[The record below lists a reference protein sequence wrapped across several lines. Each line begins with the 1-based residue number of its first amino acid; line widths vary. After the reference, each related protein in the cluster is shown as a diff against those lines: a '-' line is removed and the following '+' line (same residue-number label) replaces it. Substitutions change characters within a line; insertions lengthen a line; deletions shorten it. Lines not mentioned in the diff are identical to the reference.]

1 MNTGQLVA
9 RVLDPGWLSEQAG
22 RPVRAARL
30 RIKPRTSLVV
40 GLDDTAGH
48 PAGWL
53 RILWPISH
61 NKAARTRREAGELG
75 LETAEH
81 ELGELLAQTGPLPAD
96 PKLLK
101 RIAAATASGKLGR
114 WEASQVL
121 RYNPL
126 RRVVVRDGMRVVRVA
141 TSRDRGVAFDRFIA
155 GVVETPLRLDDGTL
169 DGVSVHAFTGAQDLV
184 GLLAGNP
191 PSRPSDESWLSR
203 AASDS
208 DGSWLSRAVSDSDGS
223 WLSRAVSDSDGSWLS
238 RAVSDSDGSW
248 LSRAASEA
256 SGPCRNHP
264 ATDRD
269 PTQSTPD
276 PIRAAGAMLARLHAA
291 WVPDDLARSLALR
304 APDPVAQG
312 LAHAALLDELA
323 PGLAERMRRVVA
335 RFPGAASAIP
345 VLSHGDL
352 SPDQVLTTRAGD
364 RVWLTDFDRACLAP
378 RAVDLG
384 SFLAVLDDDAFLD
397 GYRDGGGQLPPGD
410 QLRRAVAA
418 SLILRAADPLR
429 RASRAW
435 EQEISANLDRIL
447 EVLK

>member
-81 ELGELLAQTGPLPAD
+81 ELGELLVQTGPLPAD
-96 PKLLK
+96 PKLLT

-169 DGVSVHAFTGAQDLV
+169 DGVSVHAFTGAQDLA

-203 AASDS
+203 AVSDSDGSWLSRAASDS
-208 DGSWLSRAVSDSDGS
+208 DGSWLSRA
-223 WLSRAVSDSDGSWLS
+223 A
-238 RAVSDSDGSW
+238 SDSDGSW

-291 WVPDDLARSLALR
+291 GVPDDLARSLALR

-352 SPDQVLTTRAGD
+352 SPDQVLTTRTGD

-384 SFLAVLDDDAFLD
+384 SFIAVLDDDAFLD

-435 EQEISANLDRIL
+435 EQEISANLDRIM

>member
-53 RILWPISH
+53 RFLWPISH

-101 RIAAATASGKLGR
+101 RIAAATASGKLGC

-126 RRVVVRDGMRVVRVA
+126 RRVVVRDGMRVVRAA

-169 DGVSVHAFTGAQDLV
+169 DGVSVHAFTGAQDLA

-208 DGSWLSRAVSDSDGS
+208 DGSWLSRA
-223 WLSRAVSDSDGSWLS
+223 
-238 RAVSDSDGSW
+238 
-248 LSRAASEA
+248 ASEA

-264 ATDRD
+264 GADRG
-269 PTQSTPD
+269 

-291 WVPDDLARSLALR
+291 GVPDDLARSLALR
-304 APDPVAQG
+304 APDPAAQG

-323 PGLAERMRRVVA
+323 PDLAERMRRVVA
-335 RFPGAASAIP
+335 RLPGAASAIP

-352 SPDQVLTTRAGD
+352 SPDQVLTTRTGD

-384 SFLAVLDDDAFLD
+384 SFIAVLDDDAFLD
-397 GYRDGGGQLPPGD
+397 GYRDGGGQVPPGD

-429 RASRAW
+429 RAYRDW
-435 EQEISANLDRIL
+435 RQRVSANLDRIL

>member
-1 MNTGQLVA
+1 MNTEQLVA

-40 GLDDTAGH
+40 GLDDAAGH

-53 RILWPISH
+53 RFLWPISH

-81 ELGELLAQTGPLPAD
+81 ELGELLVQTGPLPAD
-96 PKLLK
+96 PKLLT

-141 TSRDRGVAFDRFIA
+141 TSRDRGVAFDRFMA
-155 GVVETPLRLDDGTL
+155 GVVETPRRLDGGDL
-169 DGVSVHAFTGAQDLV
+169 DGVSVHAFTGDLDLAD
-184 GLLAGNP
+184 LLAGNP

-203 AASDS
+203 AA
-208 DGSWLSRAVSDSDGS
+208 
-223 WLSRAVSDSDGSWLS
+223 
-238 RAVSDSDGSW
+238 SDSDGSW

-291 WVPDDLARSLALR
+291 GVPDDLARSLALR
-304 APDPVAQG
+304 APDPAAQG
-312 LAHAALLDELA
+312 LAHAALFDELA
-323 PGLAERMRRVVA
+323 PDLAERMRRVVA
-335 RFPGAASAIP
+335 RFPGAASAMP

-384 SFLAVLDDDAFLD
+384 SFIAVLDDDAFRD

>member
-1 MNTGQLVA
+1 MNTEQLVA

-48 PAGWL
+48 PVGWL
-53 RILWPISH
+53 RFLWPISH

-81 ELGELLAQTGPLPAD
+81 ELGELLVQTGPLPAD
-96 PKLLK
+96 PKLLT

-141 TSRDRGVAFDRFIA
+141 TSRDRGVAFDRFMA
-155 GVVETPLRLDDGTL
+155 GVVETPRRLDGGDL
-169 DGVSVHAFTGAQDLV
+169 DGVSVHAFTGDLDLAD
-184 GLLAGNP
+184 LLAGNP

-203 AASDS
+203 AA
-208 DGSWLSRAVSDSDGS
+208 
-223 WLSRAVSDSDGSWLS
+223 
-238 RAVSDSDGSW
+238 SDSDGSW

-291 WVPDDLARSLALR
+291 EVPDDLARSLALR
-304 APDPVAQG
+304 APDSVAQG
-312 LAHAALLDELA
+312 LAHATLFDELA
-323 PGLAERMRRVVA
+323 SDLAERMRRVVA
-335 RFPGAASAIP
+335 RLPGAASAIP

-384 SFLAVLDDDAFLD
+384 SFIAVLDDDAFRD
-397 GYRDGGGQLPPGD
+397 GYRDGGGQVPPGD

-435 EQEISANLDRIL
+435 EQEISANLDRIM

>member
-191 PSRPSDESWLSR
+191 PSRPSDESR
-203 AASDS
+203 
-208 DGSWLSRAVSDSDGS
+208 
-223 WLSRAVSDSDGSWLS
+223 LS

-291 WVPDDLARSLALR
+291 GVPDDLARSLALR

-335 RFPGAASAIP
+335 RFPGAASAMP

-352 SPDQVLTTRAGD
+352 SPDQVLTTRAGN

-384 SFLAVLDDDAFLD
+384 SFIAVLDDEAFLD

-435 EQEISANLDRIL
+435 EQEISANLDRIM

>member
-53 RILWPISH
+53 RFLWPISH

-169 DGVSVHAFTGAQDLV
+169 DGVSVHAFTGAQDLA

-203 AASDS
+203 AA
-208 DGSWLSRAVSDSDGS
+208 
-223 WLSRAVSDSDGSWLS
+223 
-238 RAVSDSDGSW
+238 SDSDGSW

-291 WVPDDLARSLALR
+291 GVPDDLARSLALR

-335 RFPGAASAIP
+335 RFPGAASAMP

-352 SPDQVLTTRAGD
+352 SPDQVLTTRTGD

-384 SFLAVLDDDAFLD
+384 SFIAVLDDDAFLD

-435 EQEISANLDRIL
+435 EQEISANLDRIM

>member
-40 GLDDTAGH
+40 GLDDAAGH
-48 PAGWL
+48 PVGWL
-53 RILWPISH
+53 RFLWPISH

-75 LETAEH
+75 LETTEH

-126 RRVVVRDGMRVVRVA
+126 RRVAVRDGMRVVRVT

-169 DGVSVHAFTGAQDLV
+169 DGVSVHAFTGAQDLA

-208 DGSWLSRAVSDSDGS
+208 DESRLSRAASDSDE
-223 WLSRAVSDSDGSWLS
+223 SR
-238 RAVSDSDGSW
+238 

-264 ATDRD
+264 GADRG
-269 PTQSTPD
+269 

-291 WVPDDLARSLALR
+291 GVPDDLARSLALR

-352 SPDQVLTTRAGD
+352 SPDQVLTTRACD

-384 SFLAVLDDDAFLD
+384 SFIAVLDDDAFLD

-435 EQEISANLDRIL
+435 EQEISANLDRIM

>member
-53 RILWPISH
+53 RFLWPISH

-126 RRVVVRDGMRVVRVA
+126 RRMVVRDGMRVVRVA

-169 DGVSVHAFTGAQDLV
+169 DGVSVHAFTGAQDLA

-191 PSRPSDESWLSR
+191 PSRPSDESRLSRAASDSDESWLSR

-208 DGSWLSRAVSDSDGS
+208 DESWLSRA
-223 WLSRAVSDSDGSWLS
+223 A
-238 RAVSDSDGSW
+238 SDSDGSW

-264 ATDRD
+264 GADRG
-269 PTQSTPD
+269 
-276 PIRAAGAMLARLHAA
+276 PIRAAGAMLARLHVAG
-291 WVPDDLARSLALR
+291 VPDDLVRSLALR

-335 RFPGAASAIP
+335 RLPGAASAIP

-352 SPDQVLTTRAGD
+352 SPDQVLTTRTGD

-384 SFLAVLDDDAFLD
+384 SFIAVLDDDAFLD

-435 EQEISANLDRIL
+435 EQEISANLDRIM

>member
-40 GLDDTAGH
+40 GLDDTAGQ

-53 RILWPISH
+53 RFLWPISH

-81 ELGELLAQTGPLPAD
+81 ELGELLVQTGPLPAD
-96 PKLLK
+96 PKLLT
-101 RIAAATASGKLGR
+101 RIAAATAAGKLGAR
-114 WEASQVL
+114 EASQVL

-126 RRVVVRDGMRVVRVA
+126 RRLVVRDGTRVVRVA
-141 TSRDRGVAFDRFIA
+141 TSRDRGVAFDRFVA

-169 DGVSVHAFTGAQDLV
+169 EGVSVHAFTGDQDLA

-191 PSRPSDESWLSR
+191 PRRPSDGSRLSR
-203 AASDS
+203 PA
-208 DGSWLSRAVSDSDGS
+208 
-223 WLSRAVSDSDGSWLS
+223 
-238 RAVSDSDGSW
+238 SDSDGSW

-291 WVPDDLARSLALR
+291 GVPDDLARSLALR

-352 SPDQVLTTRAGD
+352 SPDQVLTTRTGD

-384 SFLAVLDDDAFLD
+384 SFLAVLGDDAFLD

-418 SLILRAADPLR
+418 SLILRAADSLR
-429 RASRAW
+429 RASRDW
-435 EQEISANLDRIL
+435 EQEISAHLDRTL
-447 EVLK
+447 EVVT

>member
-81 ELGELLAQTGPLPAD
+81 ELGELLVQTGPLPAD

-155 GVVETPLRLDDGTL
+155 GAVETPLRLDDGTL
-169 DGVSVHAFTGAQDLV
+169 DGVSVHAFTGAQDLA

-191 PSRPSDESWLSR
+191 PSRPSDESRLSRAASDSDGSWLSRAASDSDESWLSR

-208 DGSWLSRAVSDSDGS
+208 DGSWLSRA
-223 WLSRAVSDSDGSWLS
+223 A
-238 RAVSDSDGSW
+238 SDSDGSW

-264 ATDRD
+264 GADRG
-269 PTQSTPD
+269 
-276 PIRAAGAMLARLHAA
+276 PIRAAGAMLARLHVAG
-291 WVPDDLARSLALR
+291 VPDDLARSLALR
-304 APDPVAQG
+304 APDPAAQG

-335 RFPGAASAIP
+335 RFPGAASAMP

-352 SPDQVLTTRAGD
+352 SPDQVLTTRTGD

-384 SFLAVLDDDAFLD
+384 SFIAVLDDDAFLD

-435 EQEISANLDRIL
+435 EQEISANLDRIM

>member
-1 MNTGQLVA
+1 MNTGQLVT

-40 GLDDTAGH
+40 GLDDTAGQ

-53 RILWPISH
+53 RFLWPISH

-75 LETAEH
+75 LETTEH
-81 ELGELLAQTGPLPAD
+81 ELGELLVQTGPLPAD
-96 PKLLK
+96 PKLLT

-126 RRVVVRDGMRVVRVA
+126 RRMVVRDGMRVVRVA
-141 TSRDRGVAFDRFIA
+141 TSRDRGVAFDRFMA
-155 GVVETPLRLDDGTL
+155 GVVEPPRRLDGGDL
-169 DGVSVHAFTGAQDLV
+169 DGVSVHAFTGDLDLAD
-184 GLLAGNP
+184 LLAGNP

-203 AASDS
+203 AA
-208 DGSWLSRAVSDSDGS
+208 
-223 WLSRAVSDSDGSWLS
+223 
-238 RAVSDSDGSW
+238 SDSDGSW

-291 WVPDDLARSLALR
+291 GVPDDLVRSLALR

-384 SFLAVLDDDAFLD
+384 SFIAVLDDDAFRD

-435 EQEISANLDRIL
+435 EQEISANLDRIM

>member
-141 TSRDRGVAFDRFIA
+141 TSRDRGVAFDRFMA
-155 GVVETPLRLDDGTL
+155 GVVETPRRLDGGDL
-169 DGVSVHAFTGAQDLV
+169 DGVSVHAFTGDLDLA

-203 AASDS
+203 AA
-208 DGSWLSRAVSDSDGS
+208 
-223 WLSRAVSDSDGSWLS
+223 
-238 RAVSDSDGSW
+238 SDSDGSW

-269 PTQSTPD
+269 PTQSTPG

-291 WVPDDLARSLALR
+291 EVPDDLARSLALR
-304 APDPVAQG
+304 APDPAAQG

-323 PGLAERMRRVVA
+323 PDLAERMRRVVA

-352 SPDQVLTTRAGD
+352 SPDQVLTTRTGD

-397 GYRDGGGQLPPGD
+397 GYCDGGGQLPPGD

-429 RASRAW
+429 HASPVW

>member
-40 GLDDTAGH
+40 GLDDAAGH
-48 PAGWL
+48 PVGWL
-53 RILWPISH
+53 RFLWPISH

-75 LETAEH
+75 LETTEH

-101 RIAAATASGKLGR
+101 RIAAATASGKLGC

-169 DGVSVHAFTGAQDLV
+169 DGVSVHAFTGAQDLA

-191 PSRPSDESWLSR
+191 PSRPSDESR
-203 AASDS
+203 
-208 DGSWLSRAVSDSDGS
+208 LSRAVSDSDGS
-223 WLSRAVSDSDGSWLS
+223 WLSRAVSDSDGSWL
-238 RAVSDSDGSW
+238 R
-248 LSRAASEA
+248 RAASEA

-291 WVPDDLARSLALR
+291 GVPDDLARSLALR

-352 SPDQVLTTRAGD
+352 SPDQVLTTRTGD

-435 EQEISANLDRIL
+435 EQEISANLDRIM

>member
-75 LETAEH
+75 LETTEH

-169 DGVSVHAFTGAQDLV
+169 DGVSVHAFTGAQDLA

-191 PSRPSDESWLSR
+191 PSRPSDESRLSRAASDSDGSWLSR

-208 DGSWLSRAVSDSDGS
+208 DGSWLSRA
-223 WLSRAVSDSDGSWLS
+223 A
-238 RAVSDSDGSW
+238 SDSDGSW

-291 WVPDDLARSLALR
+291 GVPDDLARSLALR

-352 SPDQVLTTRAGD
+352 SPDQVLTTRTGD

-384 SFLAVLDDDAFLD
+384 SFIAVLDDDAFLD

-435 EQEISANLDRIL
+435 EQEISANLDRIM

>member
-169 DGVSVHAFTGAQDLV
+169 DGVSVHAFTGAQDLA

-191 PSRPSDESWLSR
+191 PSRPSDESR
-203 AASDS
+203 
-208 DGSWLSRAVSDSDGS
+208 
-223 WLSRAVSDSDGSWLS
+223 LS

-291 WVPDDLARSLALR
+291 GVPDDLARSLALR

-352 SPDQVLTTRAGD
+352 SPDQVLTTRTGD

-435 EQEISANLDRIL
+435 EQEISANLDRIM

>member
-53 RILWPISH
+53 RFLWPISH

-169 DGVSVHAFTGAQDLV
+169 DGVSVHAFTGAQDLA

-191 PSRPSDESWLSR
+191 PSRPSDESR
-203 AASDS
+203 
-208 DGSWLSRAVSDSDGS
+208 
-223 WLSRAVSDSDGSWLS
+223 LS

-291 WVPDDLARSLALR
+291 GVPDDLARSLALR

-352 SPDQVLTTRAGD
+352 SPDQVLTTRACD

-384 SFLAVLDDDAFLD
+384 SFIAVLDDDAFLD

-435 EQEISANLDRIL
+435 EQEISANLDRIM

>member
-1 MNTGQLVA
+1 MNTEQLVA
-9 RVLDPGWLSEQAG
+9 RVLDPDWLSEQAG

-53 RILWPISH
+53 RFLWPISH

-96 PKLLK
+96 PKLLT

-155 GVVETPLRLDDGTL
+155 GVVETPRRLDDGTL
-169 DGVSVHAFTGAQDLV
+169 DGVSVHAFTGAQDLA

-191 PSRPSDESWLSR
+191 PSRPSDESR
-203 AASDS
+203 
-208 DGSWLSRAVSDSDGS
+208 
-223 WLSRAVSDSDGSWLS
+223 LS

-291 WVPDDLARSLALR
+291 GVPDDLARSLALR

-352 SPDQVLTTRAGD
+352 SPDQVLTTRTGD

-435 EQEISANLDRIL
+435 EQEISANLDRIM

>member
-53 RILWPISH
+53 RFLWPISH

-101 RIAAATASGKLGR
+101 RIAAATASGKLGC

-141 TSRDRGVAFDRFIA
+141 TSRDRGVAFDRFMA
-155 GVVETPLRLDDGTL
+155 GVVETPRRLDGGDL
-169 DGVSVHAFTGAQDLV
+169 DGVSVHAFTGDLDLAD
-184 GLLAGNP
+184 LLAGNP

-208 DGSWLSRAVSDSDGS
+208 DGSWLS
-223 WLSRAVSDSDGSWLS
+223 W
-238 RAVSDSDGSW
+238 
-248 LSRAASEA
+248 AASEA

-291 WVPDDLARSLALR
+291 GVPDDLVRSLALR

-335 RFPGAASAIP
+335 RFPGAASAMP

-352 SPDQVLTTRAGD
+352 SPDQVLTTRTGD

-435 EQEISANLDRIL
+435 EQEISANLDRIM

>member
-53 RILWPISH
+53 RFLWPISH

-101 RIAAATASGKLGR
+101 RIAAATASGKLGC

-169 DGVSVHAFTGAQDLV
+169 DGVSVHAFTGAQDLA

-191 PSRPSDESWLSR
+191 PSRPSDESRLSR
-203 AASDS
+203 AA
-208 DGSWLSRAVSDSDGS
+208 
-223 WLSRAVSDSDGSWLS
+223 
-238 RAVSDSDGSW
+238 SDSDGSW

-264 ATDRD
+264 GADRG
-269 PTQSTPD
+269 

-291 WVPDDLARSLALR
+291 GVPDDLARSLALR

-352 SPDQVLTTRAGD
+352 SPDQVLTTRTGD

-384 SFLAVLDDDAFLD
+384 SFIAVLDDDAFLD

-435 EQEISANLDRIL
+435 EQEISANLDRIM

>member
-1 MNTGQLVA
+1 MNTEQLVA

-40 GLDDTAGH
+40 GLDDAAGH

-53 RILWPISH
+53 RFLWPISH

-75 LETAEH
+75 LETTEH

-169 DGVSVHAFTGAQDLV
+169 DGVSVHAFTGAQDLA

-191 PSRPSDESWLSR
+191 PSRPSDE
-203 AASDS
+203 
-208 DGSWLSRAVSDSDGS
+208 
-223 WLSRAVSDSDGSWLS
+223 
-238 RAVSDSDGSW
+238 SW

-291 WVPDDLARSLALR
+291 GVPDDLARSLALR
-304 APDPVAQG
+304 APDPAAQG
-312 LAHAALLDELA
+312 LAHAALFDELA
-323 PGLAERMRRVVA
+323 PDLAERMRRVVA
-335 RFPGAASAIP
+335 RFPGAASAMP

-384 SFLAVLDDDAFLD
+384 SFIAVLDDDAFRD

-435 EQEISANLDRIL
+435 EQEISANLDRIM

>member
-53 RILWPISH
+53 RFLWPISH

-169 DGVSVHAFTGAQDLV
+169 DGVSVHAFTGAQDLA

-208 DGSWLSRAVSDSDGS
+208 DGSWLSRA
-223 WLSRAVSDSDGSWLS
+223 
-238 RAVSDSDGSW
+238 
-248 LSRAASEA
+248 ASEA

-264 ATDRD
+264 GADRG
-269 PTQSTPD
+269 

-291 WVPDDLARSLALR
+291 GVPDDLVRSLALR
-304 APDPVAQG
+304 APDPAAQG

-352 SPDQVLTTRAGD
+352 SPDQVLTTRTGD

-384 SFLAVLDDDAFLD
+384 SFIAVLDDDAFLD

-435 EQEISANLDRIL
+435 EQEISANLDRIM

>member
-1 MNTGQLVA
+1 MNTEQLVA

-40 GLDDTAGH
+40 GLDDAAGH

-53 RILWPISH
+53 RFLWPISH

-169 DGVSVHAFTGAQDLV
+169 DGVSVHAFTGAQDLA

-203 AASDS
+203 AA
-208 DGSWLSRAVSDSDGS
+208 
-223 WLSRAVSDSDGSWLS
+223 
-238 RAVSDSDGSW
+238 SDSDGSW

-291 WVPDDLARSLALR
+291 GVPDDLARSLALR
-304 APDPVAQG
+304 APDPAAQG
-312 LAHAALLDELA
+312 LAHAALFDELA
-323 PGLAERMRRVVA
+323 PDLAERMRRVVA
-335 RFPGAASAIP
+335 RFPGAASAMP

-352 SPDQVLTTRAGD
+352 SPDQVLTTHDGD
-364 RVWLTDFDRACLAP
+364 TVWLTDFDRACLAP

-429 RASRAW
+429 CAYRDWR
-435 EQEISANLDRIL
+435 QRVSANLDRIM

>member
-9 RVLDPGWLSEQAG
+9 RVLDPGRLSEQAG

-53 RILWPISH
+53 RFLWPISH

-75 LETAEH
+75 LETTEH

-169 DGVSVHAFTGAQDLV
+169 DGVSVHAFTGAQDLA

-191 PSRPSDESWLSR
+191 PSRPSDESR
-203 AASDS
+203 
-208 DGSWLSRAVSDSDGS
+208 
-223 WLSRAVSDSDGSWLS
+223 LS

-291 WVPDDLARSLALR
+291 GVPDDLARSLALR

-352 SPDQVLTTRAGD
+352 SPDQVLTTRTGD

-384 SFLAVLDDDAFLD
+384 SFIAVLDDDAFLD

-435 EQEISANLDRIL
+435 EQEISANLDRIM

>member
-75 LETAEH
+75 LETTEH

-169 DGVSVHAFTGAQDLV
+169 DGVSVHAFTGAQDLA

-191 PSRPSDESWLSR
+191 PSRPSDESR
-203 AASDS
+203 
-208 DGSWLSRAVSDSDGS
+208 
-223 WLSRAVSDSDGSWLS
+223 LS

-291 WVPDDLARSLALR
+291 GVPDDLARSLALR

-352 SPDQVLTTRAGD
+352 SPDQVLTTRTGD

-435 EQEISANLDRIL
+435 EQEISANLDRIM

>member
-1 MNTGQLVA
+1 MNTEQLVA

-40 GLDDTAGH
+40 GLDDTAGQ

-53 RILWPISH
+53 RFLWPISH

-81 ELGELLAQTGPLPAD
+81 ELGELLVQTGPLPAD
-96 PKLLK
+96 PKLLT

-141 TSRDRGVAFDRFIA
+141 TSRDRGVAFDRFMA
-155 GVVETPLRLDDGTL
+155 GVVETPRRLDGGDL
-169 DGVSVHAFTGAQDLV
+169 DGVSVHAFTGDLDLAD
-184 GLLAGNP
+184 LLAGNP

-203 AASDS
+203 AA
-208 DGSWLSRAVSDSDGS
+208 
-223 WLSRAVSDSDGSWLS
+223 
-238 RAVSDSDGSW
+238 SDSDGSW

-291 WVPDDLARSLALR
+291 GVPDDLARSLALR
-304 APDPVAQG
+304 APDPAAQG

-335 RFPGAASAIP
+335 RFPGAASAMP

-384 SFLAVLDDDAFLD
+384 SFIAVLDDDAFRD

-435 EQEISANLDRIL
+435 EQEISANLDRIM

>member
-40 GLDDTAGH
+40 GLDDAAGH
-48 PAGWL
+48 PVGWL

-81 ELGELLAQTGPLPAD
+81 ELGELLVQTGPLPAD
-96 PKLLK
+96 PKLLT

-203 AASDS
+203 A
-208 DGSWLSRAVSDSDGS
+208 VSDSDGS
-223 WLSRAVSDSDGSWLS
+223 WLSRA
-238 RAVSDSDGSW
+238 ASDSDGSW

-269 PTQSTPD
+269 LTQSTPD

-291 WVPDDLARSLALR
+291 GVPDDLARSLALR

-352 SPDQVLTTRAGD
+352 SPDQVLTTRTGD

-435 EQEISANLDRIL
+435 EQEISANLDRIM

>member
-75 LETAEH
+75 LETTEH

-169 DGVSVHAFTGAQDLV
+169 DGVSVHAFTGAQDLA

-191 PSRPSDESWLSR
+191 PSRPSDESR
-203 AASDS
+203 
-208 DGSWLSRAVSDSDGS
+208 
-223 WLSRAVSDSDGSWLS
+223 LSRAVSDSDGSWLS

-291 WVPDDLARSLALR
+291 GVPDDLARSLALR

-335 RFPGAASAIP
+335 RLPGAASAIP

-352 SPDQVLTTRAGD
+352 SPDQVLTTRTGD

-435 EQEISANLDRIL
+435 EQEISANLDRIM

>member
-1 MNTGQLVA
+1 MKTKKLVT
-9 RVLDPGWLSEQAG
+9 RVLDTSWLSEQAG

-40 GLDDTAGH
+40 GLDDPDGH
-48 PAGWL
+48 PVGWL
-53 RILWPISH
+53 RLLWPVSH
-61 NKAARTRREAGELG
+61 NKAAQTRRKAGELG
-75 LETAEH
+75 LETTEH
-81 ELGELLAQTGPLPAD
+81 ELGELLVQTGPLPAD

-101 RIAAATASGKLGR
+101 RIATASAELGG
-114 WEASQVL
+114 WEASRVL

-141 TSRDRGVAFDRFIA
+141 TSRDRGVAFDRFLA
-155 GVVETPLRLDDGTL
+155 GVVEAPRRLDDGAL
-169 DGVSVHAFTGAQDLV
+169 EGVSVHTFTGDLD
-184 GLLAGNP
+184 LFEFLDENR
-191 PSRPSDESWLSR
+191 PSRG
-203 AASDS
+203 A
-208 DGSWLSRAVSDSDGS
+208 
-223 WLSRAVSDSDGSWLS
+223 
-238 RAVSDSDGSW
+238 SDSDGSW

-264 ATDRD
+264 GADRG
-269 PTQSTPD
+269 
-276 PIRAAGAMLARLHAA
+276 PIRAAGTMLARLHAA
-291 WVPDDLARSLALR
+291 GLPDDLARPLATR
-304 APDPVAQG
+304 VPNPVAQG
-312 LAHAALLDELA
+312 LAHADLLDELN
-323 PGLAERMRRVVA
+323 PDLAERMRQVVE
-335 RFPGAASAIP
+335 RLPGAASASP

-352 SPDQVLTTRAGD
+352 SPDQVLTTHAGD

-397 GYRDGGGQLPPGD
+397 GYCDGGGQLPPGD

-429 RASRAW
+429 HASPVW

>member
-53 RILWPISH
+53 RFLWPISH

-114 WEASQVL
+114 REASQVL

-126 RRVVVRDGMRVVRVA
+126 RRMVVRDGMRVVRVA

-169 DGVSVHAFTGAQDLV
+169 DGVSVHAFTGAQDLA

-191 PSRPSDESWLSR
+191 PSRPSDKSWLSR

-223 WLSRAVSDSDGSWLS
+223 WLSRAV
-238 RAVSDSDGSW
+238 
-248 LSRAASEA
+248 SEA

-291 WVPDDLARSLALR
+291 GVPDDLARSLALR

-352 SPDQVLTTRAGD
+352 SPDQVLTTRTGD

-410 QLRRAVAA
+410 QLRWAVAA

-435 EQEISANLDRIL
+435 EQEISANLDRIM

>member
-30 RIKPRTSLVV
+30 RIKPRTSLVI

-61 NKAARTRREAGELG
+61 NKAARTSQEAGELG
-75 LETAEH
+75 LETTEH

-169 DGVSVHAFTGAQDLV
+169 DGVSVHAFTGAQDLA

-191 PSRPSDESWLSR
+191 PSRPSDESRLSR
-203 AASDS
+203 AA
-208 DGSWLSRAVSDSDGS
+208 
-223 WLSRAVSDSDGSWLS
+223 
-238 RAVSDSDGSW
+238 SDSDGSW

-291 WVPDDLARSLALR
+291 GVPDDLARSLALR

-312 LAHAALLDELA
+312 LAHAALLDDLA

-352 SPDQVLTTRAGD
+352 SPDQVLTTRTGD

-435 EQEISANLDRIL
+435 EQEISANLDRIM

>member
-101 RIAAATASGKLGR
+101 RIAAATASGKLGC

-141 TSRDRGVAFDRFIA
+141 TSRDRGVAFDRFMA
-155 GVVETPLRLDDGTL
+155 GVVETPRRLDGGDL
-169 DGVSVHAFTGAQDLV
+169 DGVSVLAFTGDLDLAD
-184 GLLAGNP
+184 LLAGNP
-191 PSRPSDESWLSR
+191 PSRPSDESRLSR

-208 DGSWLSRAVSDSDGS
+208 DESRLSRA
-223 WLSRAVSDSDGSWLS
+223 A
-238 RAVSDSDGSW
+238 SDSDGSW

-291 WVPDDLARSLALR
+291 GVPDDLARSLALR

-352 SPDQVLTTRAGD
+352 SPDQVLTTRTGD

-384 SFLAVLDDDAFLD
+384 SFIAVLDDDAFLD

-435 EQEISANLDRIL
+435 EQEISANLDRIM

>member
-53 RILWPISH
+53 RFLWPISH

-155 GVVETPLRLDDGTL
+155 GVVETPLRLDDGVL
-169 DGVSVHAFTGAQDLV
+169 EGVSVHAFTGDQDLSD
-184 GLLAGNP
+184 LLG
-191 PSRPSDESWLSR
+191 ESWLSR
-203 AASDS
+203 AASDT
-208 DGSWLSRAVSDSDGS
+208 
-223 WLSRAVSDSDGSWLS
+223 
-238 RAVSDSDGSW
+238 DGSW

-291 WVPDDLARSLALR
+291 GVPDDLARSLALR

-435 EQEISANLDRIL
+435 EQEISANLDRIM

>member
-53 RILWPISH
+53 RFLWPISH

-169 DGVSVHAFTGAQDLV
+169 DGVSVHAFTGAQDLA

-191 PSRPSDESWLSR
+191 PSRPSDESRLSR

-208 DGSWLSRAVSDSDGS
+208 DESRLSRA
-223 WLSRAVSDSDGSWLS
+223 A
-238 RAVSDSDGSW
+238 SDSDGSW

-264 ATDRD
+264 GADRG
-269 PTQSTPD
+269 

-291 WVPDDLARSLALR
+291 GVPDDLARSLALR

-335 RFPGAASAIP
+335 RLPGAASAIP

-384 SFLAVLDDDAFLD
+384 SFIAVLDDDAFLD

-435 EQEISANLDRIL
+435 EQEISANLDRIM

>member
-1 MNTGQLVA
+1 MNTEQLVA
-9 RVLDPGWLSEQAG
+9 RVLDPDWLSEQAG

-53 RILWPISH
+53 RFLWPISH

-81 ELGELLAQTGPLPAD
+81 ELGELLVQTGPLPAD
-96 PKLLK
+96 PKLLT

-141 TSRDRGVAFDRFIA
+141 TSRDRGVAFDRFMA
-155 GVVETPLRLDDGTL
+155 GVVETPRRLDGGDL
-169 DGVSVHAFTGAQDLV
+169 DGVSVHAFTGDLDLAD
-184 GLLAGNP
+184 LLAGNP

-203 AASDS
+203 AA
-208 DGSWLSRAVSDSDGS
+208 
-223 WLSRAVSDSDGSWLS
+223 
-238 RAVSDSDGSW
+238 SDSDGSW

-291 WVPDDLARSLALR
+291 EVPDDLARSLALR
-304 APDPVAQG
+304 APDPAAQG
-312 LAHAALLDELA
+312 LAHAALFDELA
-323 PGLAERMRRVVA
+323 PDLAERMRRVVA
-335 RFPGAASAIP
+335 RLPGAASAIP

-384 SFLAVLDDDAFLD
+384 SFIAVLDDDAFLD
-397 GYRDGGGQLPPGD
+397 GYRDGGGQVPPGD

-435 EQEISANLDRIL
+435 KQEISANLDRIL

>member
-1 MNTGQLVA
+1 MNTEQLVA

-141 TSRDRGVAFDRFIA
+141 TSRDRGVAFDRFMA
-155 GVVETPLRLDDGTL
+155 GVVETPRRLDGGDL
-169 DGVSVHAFTGAQDLV
+169 DGVSVHAFTGDLDLAD
-184 GLLAGNP
+184 LLAGNP
-191 PSRPSDESWLSR
+191 PSRPSDESGLSR
-203 AASDS
+203 AA
-208 DGSWLSRAVSDSDGS
+208 
-223 WLSRAVSDSDGSWLS
+223 
-238 RAVSDSDGSW
+238 SDSDGSW

-291 WVPDDLARSLALR
+291 GVPDDLARSLALR
-304 APDPVAQG
+304 APDPAAQG
-312 LAHAALLDELA
+312 LAHAALFDELA
-323 PGLAERMRRVVA
+323 PDLAERMRRVVA
-335 RFPGAASAIP
+335 RFPGAASAMP

-384 SFLAVLDDDAFLD
+384 SFIAVLDDDAFLD

-435 EQEISANLDRIL
+435 EQEISANLDRIM

>member
-40 GLDDTAGH
+40 GLDDAAGH
-48 PAGWL
+48 PVGWL
-53 RILWPISH
+53 RFLWPISH

-75 LETAEH
+75 LETTEH

-101 RIAAATASGKLGR
+101 RIAAATASGKLGC

-126 RRVVVRDGMRVVRVA
+126 RRMVVRDGMRVVRVA

-169 DGVSVHAFTGAQDLV
+169 DGVSVHAFTGAQDLA

-208 DGSWLSRAVSDSDGS
+208 DESR
-223 WLSRAVSDSDGSWLS
+223 
-238 RAVSDSDGSW
+238 

-264 ATDRD
+264 GADRG
-269 PTQSTPD
+269 

-291 WVPDDLARSLALR
+291 GVPDDLARSLALR

-384 SFLAVLDDDAFLD
+384 SFIAVLDDDAFLD

-435 EQEISANLDRIL
+435 EQEISANLDRIM